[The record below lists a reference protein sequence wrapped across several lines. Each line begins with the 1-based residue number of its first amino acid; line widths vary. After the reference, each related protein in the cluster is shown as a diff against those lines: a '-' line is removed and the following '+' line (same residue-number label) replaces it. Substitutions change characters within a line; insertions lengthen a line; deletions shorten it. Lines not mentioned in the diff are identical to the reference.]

1 MDRRTPEQAKPVQA
15 ATAARRRLWQAISDY
30 VHDQGGWVTSGPF
43 ARFVRIEVKQGS
55 PLPVQLEKAGH
66 LLRHAGMTTRI
77 DGGTF
82 HTVDVL
88 EMDLS
93 GR

>member
-1 MDRRTPEQAKPVQA
+1 MDRNLERTKPVQPVS
-15 ATAARRRLWQAISDY
+15 AARRRLWQAVSDY
-30 VHDQGGWVTSGPF
+30 VHGQGGWVTSVPF

-66 LLRHAGMTTRI
+66 RLHHAGMTTRI
-77 DGGTF
+77 GSDGF
-82 HTVDVL
+82 STVDVL
-88 EMDLS
+88 ELDLS